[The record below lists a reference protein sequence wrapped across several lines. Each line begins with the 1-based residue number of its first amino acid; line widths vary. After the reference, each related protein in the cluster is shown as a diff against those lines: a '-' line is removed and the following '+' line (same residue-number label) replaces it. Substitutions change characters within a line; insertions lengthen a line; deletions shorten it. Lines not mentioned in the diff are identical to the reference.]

1 MPWVTVLFAT
11 NVDLS
16 DLWPSN
22 ISFKLRRSAISCRRG
37 LLLSSLRSESLLNM
51 SFIQRAKI
59 VALWQDYSDLQAY
72 LASACQAGLRI
83 SSIALQVCPAQ
94 AITIEAEE
102 REDGARR
109 TTRYT
114 FPALSPKTR
123 CLLHQGYPGVRSMC
137 IAAARG
143 SPRICKCCHDT
154 IITQV
159 NFQVRY

>member
-11 NVDLS
+11 NIDLS

-22 ISFKLRRSAISCRRG
+22 ISFKLRRSPISCRRG

-51 SFIQRAKI
+51 SFIQRAKMS
-59 VALWQDYSDLQAY
+59 ALWQDYSNLQAY

-114 FPALSPKTR
+114 FPALSSKNDASYTKGVLGSGA
-123 CLLHQGYPGVRSMC
+123 CVLLLHEAHHAFANVAMIPS
-137 IAAARG
+137 
-143 SPRICKCCHDT
+143 
-154 IITQV
+154 
-159 NFQVRY
+159 